1 MGVPFRL
8 QERKAFICHGYFEGE
23 LRGPLK
29 GGLTICRNEGF
40 IRIAFR
46 LDQKGYPRGKDD
58 APAREGMSGNGGH
71 QNHLGLGMGNG
82 SPCGQVVCGRTGGG

>member
-29 GGLTICRNEGF
+29 GGLTICGNEGF

-46 LDQKGYPRGKDD
+46 LDQKGYPRRKYD
-58 APAREGMSGNGGH
+58 APAREGMSGNGSH
-71 QNHLGLGMGNG
+71 QNHLSFGMGNG
-82 SPCGQVVCGRTGGG
+82 SPGGQIVCGRTGGG